1 MYEDRKGADV
11 TVGMSQRSELG
22 FPSTPLV
29 GGSPLQ
35 GKEFRGSRFLSL
47 YFAVI
52 QGTLC
57 L

>member
-29 GGSPLQ
+29 G
-35 GKEFRGSRFLSL
+35 
-47 YFAVI
+47 
-52 QGTLC
+52 
-57 L
+57 